1 MWRCIVY
8 LNIKNGSIEIN
19 GNTILENI
27 NFLVKNNEKVGV
39 VGRNGSGKTTLLKA
53 ITNEY
58 ELTDGYD
65 KLLVEKDN
73 FKIGYVSQ
81 DNSKDENITLIDY
94 IRDAYKSVVDIE
106 ESIALLESELSTKY
120 DEDVLIKYNELI
132 NSYSLM
138 GGYTYK
144 KEYVTALTKFG
155 FSENAYNKK
164 MTEFSGGERTK
175 LSLLKLIL
183 SKPDLLIL
191 DEPTNH
197 LDINAIEWL
206 ESYLKNYKNSI
217 ILVSHDRMFLD
228 SVCNII
234 YLVEYGETKRYVGN
248 YSAYLKQRELDY
260 EKALKDYNRQKK
272 EIKRLTDL
280 VNKFKYKPSKASMA
294 MSKLKMIERMTKID
308 KPETFDNKTFH
319 INFNPV
325 NTSYREV
332 LKLKDASIGYKRELF
347 NVSFT
352 LEREDK
358 LGIIGSNGTG
368 KSTLVKT
375 ITGEILPLKGKV
387 VMGTNVTYAYFS
399 QQLENLNKEST
410 IYDEIRN
417 AFKDMTPLEVRT
429 LLGSFNFKGDDVFKV
444 IKDLS
449 GGEKV
454 RVSLC
459 KILNTKP
466 NLLILDEPTNHL
478 DLINKETI
486 LRLLDSYK
494 GTLIIVSHD
503 RYLID
508 KVCNKVLL
516 IENNKATLYNYGYK
530 EYLEKRSVPNI
541 EVVVNKVKSIKKEK
555 KKDNSKAIKE
565 IESEITRLE
574 NKVAELNNEMLKESV
589 YMDNIKSRDILNQID
604 SLKALLDKKISE
616 WEDLNTL

>member
-1 MWRCIVY
+1 MY

-19 GNTILENI
+19 GNTILEDI

-53 ITNEY
+53 ITGEY

-65 KLLVEKDN
+65 KLVVEKDN

-81 DNSKDENITLIDY
+81 DNTKDENITLIDY
-94 IRDAYKSVVDIE
+94 IRDAYKSVVSIE
-106 ESIALLESELSTKY
+106 KAIALLESELSIKY
-120 DEDVLIKYNELI
+120 DEETLIKYNELI

-144 KEYVTALTKFG
+144 KEYITALNKFG
-155 FSENAYNKK
+155 FNEDVYSKK
-164 MTEFSGGERTK
+164 IVEFSGGERTK

-228 SVCNII
+228 NVCNII

-248 YSAYLKQRELDY
+248 YTEYLKQRELDY
-260 EKALKDYNRQKK
+260 EKSLKDYNRQKK

-280 VNKFKYKPSKASMA
+280 VNRFKYKPSKASMA

-308 KPETFDNKTFH
+308 KPEVFDKKTFN

-332 LKLKDASIGYKRELF
+332 LKLKDASIGYKSELF

-352 LEREDK
+352 LDRGDK
-358 LGIIGSNGTG
+358 LGIIGSNGVG

-375 ITGEILPLKGKV
+375 ITGEISPLKGKV
-387 VMGTNVTYAYFS
+387 VMGTNVNFAYFS
-399 QQLENLNKEST
+399 QQLENLNKENT
-410 IYDEIRN
+410 IYDEIKN
-417 AFKDMTPLEVRT
+417 TFNDMTPQEART

-478 DLINKETI
+478 DIINKETI
-486 LRLLDSYK
+486 LKLLNSYK

-530 EYLEKRSVPNI
+530 EYLEKRSNFN
-541 EVVVNKVKSIKKEK
+541 EEMVVNKVKSVKKEK

-574 NKVAELNNEMLKESV
+574 NKVKELNNEMLKESV

-604 SLKALLDKKISE
+604 SLKVLLDKKISE

>member
-1 MWRCIVY
+1 MY

-508 KVCNKVLL
+508 KVCNRVLL

-541 EVVVNKVKSIKKEK
+541 EVVVNKVKSVKKEK